1 MDYTKQR
8 SSTDD
13 SLLPSST
20 ESAETTDT
28 LLEKSTSPY
37 REKTLPFWRE
47 HVKIVIVTGT
57 AFFFLFAFSAIL
69 FESNRKLEKQ
79 LQSSLVYSPANEAL
93 KWTVVEWV
101 HDDGAQGD
109 YVGEP
114 RPVLE
119 KAWRDI
125 FDIMNVRL
133 SKQDLVAVGRLK
145 DAVALP
151 DGSGYAGT
159 LNVFHELHC
168 IWWLYKYVHK
178 DHYFEGATPHEQ
190 AIMKLHS
197 HHCLNYLRKSAMCHS
212 DVGIITYN
220 WKQGSL
226 KPKATA
232 TTHQCA
238 DWSRITQWSSS
249 RSFNMTVPG
258 YIVNPSLG
266 PIIKEGQEEG
276 LAVGIPEHDVDVDVD
291 ALS

>member
-1 MDYTKQR
+1 MDFGKQR
-8 SSTDD
+8 RSNDD
-13 SLLPSST
+13 SPLPAST
-20 ESAETTDT
+20 ESAEATDT
-28 LLEKSTSPY
+28 LLEKSSSY
-37 REKTLPFWRE
+37 RDKKIPFWRE
-47 HVKIVIVTGT
+47 HIKIVFVTGI
-57 AFFFLFAFSAIL
+57 AFLLLFAFSAIV
-69 FESNRKLEKQ
+69 FENYRILEKQ
-79 LQSSLVYSPANEAL
+79 FQSSLIYSPAKEAL
-93 KWTVVEWV
+93 KWNVVEWE

-133 SKQDLVAVGRLK
+133 SEQDLKAVGRLE

-151 DGSGYAGT
+151 DGSSYAGT

-178 DHYFEGATPHEQ
+178 DHYFEGANPHEQ

-232 TTHQCA
+232 TIHQCA
-238 DWSRITQWSSS
+238 DWSRITEWSSS
-249 RSFNMTVPG
+249 RSFNMTKPG
-258 YIVNPSLG
+258 YIVNPRLG
-266 PIIKEGQEEG
+266 PIFTEGQEEG
-276 LAVGIPEHDVDVDVD
+276 LPVGIPEHDVDVDVD
-291 ALS
+291 SIS